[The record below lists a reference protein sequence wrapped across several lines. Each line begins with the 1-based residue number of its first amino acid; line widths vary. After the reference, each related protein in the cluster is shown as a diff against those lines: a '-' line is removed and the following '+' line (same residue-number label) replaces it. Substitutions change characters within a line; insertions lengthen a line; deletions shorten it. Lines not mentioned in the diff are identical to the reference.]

1 MSQVLCAQNMLAPPV
16 PVRPDITSAS
26 ISLFSKPLLSRSDSR
41 ISPIRTQ
48 TSRSLFFIT
57 LVSA

>member
-16 PVRPDITSAS
+16 PVSPDITSPS
-26 ISLFSKPLLSRSDSR
+26 ISALSNPVLSSSASR
-41 ISPIRTQ
+41 ISPASTQ

-57 LVSA
+57 FVSA

>member
-16 PVRPDITSAS
+16 PVRPDITRAS
-26 ISLFSKPLLSRSDSR
+26 TSLFSKPVLSSKNSR
-41 ISPIRTQ
+41 ISPASTQ